1 MRVLLA
7 DNHATVRSA
16 LRLLLEHE
24 DDIEIVGEVEERGDL
39 LKVVIA
45 CRPDILL
52 IDWALALA
60 QPADLKAELH
70 RQQPHLGIV
79 VLSSRPEARQ
89 EAEQAGLAHFVSK
102 SAFSEELLA
111 VVRAVHATGLPA
123 AK

>member
-60 QPADLKAELH
+60 QPADLH

-123 AK
+123 AE